1 MTLPIRTPRAWRLR
15 GFTLVEVMIVVAII
29 GVLAAIAVYG
39 VSLYLG
45 AARAS
50 SAKNNIGEMTRA
62 AYAAFERE
70 RMGADSLADGAVS
83 GQAAHILCDSAASP
97 VPATVPKGT
106 KYQPN
111 TSAGFDFY
119 SGTETQGWRC
129 LKFSIDQPIQY
140 QYHYNK
146 GAAVVAPSSPI
157 ACNVQEC
164 FEAGAIGD
172 TNGNN
177 VLARFARSGIV
188 NTATG
193 LMRVSTLVYTEN
205 EAE

>member
-1 MTLPIRTPRAWRLR
+1 MLRKWRLR

-50 SAKNNIGEMTRA
+50 AAKNNIGEMTRA
-62 AYAAFERE
+62 AFAAFERE
-70 RMGADSLADGAVS
+70 RMGADALADGTVS
-83 GQAAHILCDSAASP
+83 AEASHIICDTAPDP
-97 VPATVPKGT
+97 VPKALPVGV
-106 KYQPN
+106 KYQPS
-111 TSAGFDFY
+111 TAAGSDFY
-119 SGTETQGWRC
+119 AGTESQGWRC
-129 LKFSIDQPIQY
+129 LRFSIDQPIAY
-140 QYHYNK
+140 QYHYTR
-146 GAAVVAPSSPI
+146 GASTVAPGSPV
-157 ACNVQEC
+157 ACNVADC

-172 TNGNN
+172 TNANS
-177 VLARFARSGIV
+177 VLARFARAGVV

-193 LMRVSTLVYTEN
+193 LMRVSTLVYVEN

>member
-1 MTLPIRTPRAWRLR
+1 MRRR

-39 VSLYLG
+39 VSRYLG

-50 SAKNNIGEMTRA
+50 AAKRNVGEMSRA

-70 RMGADSLADGAVS
+70 MMGAQQLADGQNSA
-83 GQAAHILCDSAASP
+83 QASHNLCESAPP
-97 VPATVPKGT
+97 VPFGGPPQGV

-111 TSAGFDFY
+111 TANDQDFY
-119 SGTETQGWRC
+119 AGTDQVGWRC
-129 LKFSIDQPIQY
+129 LRFAIDHPIAY
-140 QYHYNK
+140 QYHYTK
-146 GAAVVAPSSPI
+146 GSSVVAPGSPI
-157 ACNVQEC
+157 ACSIPNC

-172 TNGNN
+172 TDNNN
-177 VLARFARSGIV
+177 VFARFARSGVV
-188 NTATG
+188 NAATG
-193 LMRVSTLVYTEN
+193 LMTVSTYVYIEN

>member
-1 MTLPIRTPRAWRLR
+1 
-15 GFTLVEVMIVVAII
+15 MIVVAII

-50 SAKNNIGEMTRA
+50 AAKNNIGEITRA

-70 RMGADSLADGAVS
+70 RMGADALADGAVS
-83 GQAAHILCDSAASP
+83 AEASHIICDSAAP
-97 VPATVPKGT
+97 VPALVPKGA
-106 KYQPN
+106 KYQPI
-111 TSAGFDFY
+111 TSPGSDFY
-119 SGTETQGWRC
+119 GGNETVGWRC
-129 LKFSIDQPIQY
+129 LKFSIDQPIAY
-140 QYHYNK
+140 QYHYTR
-146 GAAVVAPSSPI
+146 GASVVAPGSPV
-157 ACNVQEC
+157 ACNVQDC

-177 VLARFARSGIV
+177 VLARFARAGIV

-193 LMRVSTLVYTEN
+193 LMRVSSYIYVEN